1 MMSALMLIGICF
13 LICLLA
19 TPFLLLLWLLNKWSR
34 WVNGMVNGDAK
45 KDESKEVIK
54 MLAKLLAK

>member
-1 MMSALMLIGICF
+1 MSALILIGACF

-19 TPFLLLLWLLNKWSR
+19 TPFLLIIWLLQKYSR

-45 KDESKEVIK
+45 PDTSKEI
-54 MLAKLLAK
+54 LKLLGKLLSK